1 MPRGIGA
8 RIGVK
13 EIFTGFCAT
22 EDTACSISGVCWCT
36 PPNLYEVR
44 EPITSLAIKL
54 ILALLPAPV
63 VPDAATT
70 TTSLTSTCLTAGAIP
85 KVIAVA

>member
-8 RIGVK
+8 RIGVND
-13 EIFTGFCAT
+13 IFTFCCAIA
-22 EDTACSISGVCWCT
+22 ETACSISGVCWWT
-36 PPNLYEVR
+36 PPNLYEVN

-70 TTSLTSTCLTAGAIP
+70 TTSLTST
-85 KVIAVA
+85 